1 MLIYSEPKQEH
12 NATSSSATSNVFF
25 ATPVQQGSPKS
36 SGSCQDCGPL
46 EAKLSYVVELELT
59 TITGIGYLKTPLK
72 VSVRFS
78 NGYYAIS
85 SSELDIHEGGNT
97 LLSALQSFEY
107 FFLEDFRNWQD
118 SSDAMLTE
126 DALSLKA
133 KYLRYAAS

>member
-1 MLIYSEPKQEH
+1 M
-12 NATSSSATSNVFF
+12 
-25 ATPVQQGSPKS
+25 
-36 SGSCQDCGPL
+36 
-46 EAKLSYVVELELT
+46 ELELT